1 MGTSTMAQTPY
12 HRGSSDP
19 NLWSAIDNVRDDVAA
34 IDKRTGVHEAVCA
47 ERYLAIQKHLRII
60 MVMIGLL
67 FIGEAFGLGQTLK
80 AALHL
85 FGFS

>member
-1 MGTSTMAQTPY
+1 MAIPAY

-67 FIGEAFGLGQTLK
+67 AVGQAFGLGAAFK

-85 FGFS
+85 FGFN